1 MFCCRGQDETGG
13 LDRGVQREKRGLL
26 IIFYFYKI
34 PFLNEIGQ
42 KTHRSSLNI
51 LGVLFFFFLPFSF
64 KTETTFSRPVSST
77 IDPPA
82 SAPH

>member
-26 IIFYFYKI
+26 IICYFYKI
-34 PFLNEIGQ
+34 PFLNEIEQ

-51 LGVLFFFFLPFSF
+51 LGFFVLFLRFSF